1 MADNEVLTWAG
12 FGDAARELAAEIAR
26 DGFRPDLIL
35 GIARGG
41 VVLAGALG
49 YALDVK
55 PLYLINVEYYTD
67 VDERLPAPV
76 ILPPQLIL
84 DHLGDARVL
93 LVDDVADTGHTLAM
107 VRELCVGRVA
117 ELRTAVLYHKPQ
129 STIEAEYVW
138 RRTDRWI
145 VFPWSAVPP
154 VVATA

>member
-1 MADNEVLTWAG
+1 MTQREVLDWTTFGAASRALARTIAG
-12 FGDAARELAAEIAR
+12 

-67 VDERLPAPV
+67 VEERLPTPV

-107 VRELCVGRVA
+107 VRGLCAGRVA
-117 ELRTAVLYHKPQ
+117 DVRTAVLYHKPQ
-129 STIEAEYVW
+129 SAIEADYVW
-138 RRTDRWI
+138 SRTSRWI
-145 VFPWSAVPP
+145 IFPWSAEPP
-154 VVATA
+154 VVATR